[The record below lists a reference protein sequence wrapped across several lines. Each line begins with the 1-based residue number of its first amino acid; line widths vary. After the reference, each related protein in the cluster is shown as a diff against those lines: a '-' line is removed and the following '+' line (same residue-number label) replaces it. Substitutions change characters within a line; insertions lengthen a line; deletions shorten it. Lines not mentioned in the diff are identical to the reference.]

1 MMTKKTRININTNF
15 KIYFNTFL
23 SFLINNLFKTVNDF
37 YFEFTEFINTKNIIF
52 TSQGRVAAY
61 NIFKFLISEEK
72 DEFIISPYTLTEV
85 INAINYAGGK
95 AVYVDINIKT
105 GLPDEIQLDK
115 VISDKTAGII
125 ITHLYSNEDSINNFK
140 KKYYG
145 KKKIIE
151 DTAINFGAKTVS
163 GEYLGTL
170 FDYGFYSFGVM
181 KSLCTF
187 NGGAI
192 FAKNDND
199 LLKIKNQIS
208 SNINYPKSKSMKL
221 ILFTLMIDIIYN
233 KYLFNFISYYLLKLI
248 KYFNISF
255 LEKIIYPGVYP
266 KIENYKPQHY
276 NYKFCNQFSHAG
288 IINLKL
294 SKDRHDKRIEN
305 VKIYE
310 REINQNLKI
319 FNSKK
324 YEINSFLEY
333 PILLKKNTNEIL
345 SKKLFE
351 LGYDVRHTWY
361 VNSANYK
368 KFDYLQNEFPN
379 SQKLQ
384 NYVLSLPTNNYFN
397 EIDIVKIS
405 NLINKYEA

>member
-1 MMTKKTRININTNF
+1 MTKKTRININTNF
-15 KIYFNTFL
+15 KVYFNTFASFFISNL
-23 SFLINNLFKTVNDF
+23 SKTVNIF
-37 YFEFTEFINTKNIIF
+37 YLKFSEFINTKNIIF

-61 NIFKFLISEEK
+61 NIFRYLISEEK
-72 DEFIISPYTLTEV
+72 NEFIISPYTLTEV
-85 INAINYAGGK
+85 INAVNYAGGK
-95 AVYVDINIKT
+95 AIYVDIDIST
-105 GLPDEIQLDK
+105 GLPDENQLDQK
-115 VISDKTAGII
+115 VSNKTAGII

-140 KKYYG
+140 KKYFG
-145 KKKIIE
+145 KIKIIE
-151 DTAINFGAKTVS
+151 DTAINFGAKFSS
-163 GEYLGTL
+163 GKYLGTL

-192 FAKNDND
+192 FARNDND
-199 LLKIKNQIS
+199 LINIKNQMS
-208 SNINYPKSKSMKL
+208 SDINYPKSKCVKL

-233 KYLFNFISYYLLKLI
+233 KYLFNFISYYLLKAV

-266 KIENYKPQHY
+266 KISKYKPGHY
-276 NYKFCNQFSHAG
+276 NYKFCNYFSYAG

-294 SKDRHDKRIEN
+294 SKDRHEKRIRN

-319 FNSKK
+319 FNCEN

-351 LGYDVRHTWY
+351 MGYDVRHTWY
-361 VNSANYK
+361 VNSANFK
-368 KFDYLQNEFPN
+368 RFDYLESEFPN

-405 NLINKYEA
+405 NIINKHEA